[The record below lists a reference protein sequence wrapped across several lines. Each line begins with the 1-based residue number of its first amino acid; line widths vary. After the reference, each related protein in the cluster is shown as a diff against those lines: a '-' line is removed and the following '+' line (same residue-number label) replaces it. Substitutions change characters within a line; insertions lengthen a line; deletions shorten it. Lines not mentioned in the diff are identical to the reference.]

1 MSVYFIL
8 FLIVYAVSFYYLFQ
22 FIIGIYNAKGQ
33 RDAFSPNNKNTNAF
47 VINLPRNEDRL
58 TRFRQQIAD
67 SDFGDLE
74 VNKFDAVDGKTTD
87 ITKWLNN
94 DTQQE
99 LKEVTRNNYRTSH
112 YQLTYGGV
120 GCFLS
125 HYSLA
130 KQLKE
135 NTDAN
140 VNQYLI
146 FEDDVDIPSVFMET
160 LARVMEDLPDDW
172 DIVLL
177 GTHRINGG
185 PIIKSQHDTGVIQF
199 VKANAFW
206 GMFAYV
212 INKRGASIFVDEVA
226 TQPIDGQVDAYLSR
240 MNQQN
245 KLNIYAIKPTQQI
258 AESKG
263 KFTTIQIPLKEVA
276 GRDPYMYGEYH
287 V

>member
-1 MSVYFIL
+1 MSAYFIL

-33 RDAFSPNNKNTNAF
+33 RDAFSPNNKTTNAF

-58 TRFRQQIAD
+58 ARFRQQIAD
-67 SDFGDLE
+67 SDFGDIE
-74 VNKFDAVDGKTTD
+74 VNKFDAIDGKTTD

-135 NTDAN
+135 NTDASI
-140 VNQYLI
+140 NQYLI
-146 FEDDVDIPSVFMET
+146 FEDDVDIPPVFMET

-185 PIIKSQHDTGVIQF
+185 PIIKSKNDTGVFQF

-212 INKRGASIFVDEVA
+212 INKRGASVFVDEVA
-226 TQPIDGQVDAYLSR
+226 AQPIDGQVDAYLSR

-245 KLNIYAIKPTQQI
+245 KLNIYAINPTQQI

-276 GRDPYMYGEYH
+276 GRDPYMYGGYH

>member
-1 MSVYFIL
+1 MSVSFIL
-8 FLIVYAVSFYYLFQ
+8 FIIVYAVSFFFLFR
-22 FIIGIYNAKGQ
+22 FILDMYNAKGQ
-33 RDAFSPNNKNTNAF
+33 RDAFSPNNNNTNAF

-58 TRFRQQIAD
+58 TRFRQQIAG

-130 KQLKE
+130 KQLME
-135 NTDAN
+135 NTDTN
-140 VNQYLI
+140 INQYLI
-146 FEDDVDIPSVFMET
+146 FEDDVDIPPVFMET

-177 GTHRINGG
+177 GTHRINEG
-185 PIIKSQHDTGVIQF
+185 PIVKSKHDTGVIQF

-212 INKRGASIFVDEVA
+212 INKRGASTFVNEVA

-245 KLNIYAIKPTQQI
+245 KLNIYAVKPTQQI

-276 GRDPYMYGEYH
+276 GRDPYMYGGYH